1 MKVHSMNQ
9 KWCELIAL
17 LKREVIPALGCTEP
31 ISVALAAAHCREL
44 LGHEPEAMSV
54 WVSGNLFKNGMG
66 VGVPGTDMIGLPIA
80 AAVGAVGGNHLEGLE
95 VLKTLTPSQVAHAK
109 TLLPR
114 IKVDIKEVAEI
125 LYAEVLA
132 TAAGQIARVVICG
145 SHTRVVLKELNGKIL
160 LQEVQKEAN
169 ATQAIDRLE
178 HGITLRNIVDFALE
192 VPLDDIGFIREAAR
206 LNLAL
211 ADEGLLGYG
220 LCIGKTLTEQVD
232 RKMLSDDLMTM
243 AMRLSSAASDARM
256 DGAMLPAMSNSG
268 SGNQGIAATMPVVAA
283 ARFLKSD
290 EAQLTRALIMS
301 HLIAIYIKKHQNKLS
316 ALCAASTAAMGAGAA
331 ITWLLGGQ
339 YQQISHCIN
348 NMIGDVSGII
358 CDGAGSACSMK
369 VSTST
374 SAAVKSALLAINN
387 LCVTQRESI
396 VSDNVDHSIANL
408 GRLSSEGMLET
419 DIQII
424 KIMRAKHAHP

>member
-1 MKVHSMNQ
+1 
-9 KWCELIAL
+9 
-17 LKREVIPALGCTEP
+17 
-31 ISVALAAAHCREL
+31 
-44 LGHEPEAMSV
+44 
-54 WVSGNLFKNGMG
+54 MG